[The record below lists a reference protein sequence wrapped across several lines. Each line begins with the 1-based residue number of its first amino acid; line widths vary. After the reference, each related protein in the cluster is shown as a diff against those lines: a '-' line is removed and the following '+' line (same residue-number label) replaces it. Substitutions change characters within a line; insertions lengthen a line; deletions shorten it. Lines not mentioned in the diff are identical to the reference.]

1 MVTIDQLIHAI
12 YGQES
17 GHGSADTSKANNR
30 GAQGPMQVTQD
41 TFKGMQRQGL
51 VPPDWSLDNPAQAM
65 EAGRRHV
72 RTLWNQYNGDV
83 DSVLAA
89 YYSGP
94 KAVTKEGIR
103 SFRDPVN
110 KGAPDTLGYVAQV
123 KARLPGGSNFPP
135 AKVAGPQAPVRKLA
149 EDSLTEVSTRPPV
162 PLADDP
168 LLERMPGRDSF
179 RTPKTG
185 NIPDLSYK
193 PLGGITP
200 VSQEAEVKAG
210 QAAAQAR
217 ADVER
222 GQTFYA
228 ATQAGFMTGLSGTGL
243 RALSRSLEEF
253 RPDPSFKVPALE
265 GTQAEQEFLSG
276 AVNAQDFA
284 RRQMEVE
291 SQRKYVRDLSSQ
303 GLFGGL
309 AAAFLGTAHENALL
323 GAGVVRS
330 LSLAKVLARSR
341 AAAALQAGAVESVAT
356 AGAQLAVD
364 PLYTKDDAMQDALL
378 GAVFTAALVSPSL
391 VREGKLAARI
401 EATAETQANRRVLQ
415 EQQIADRSPDATP
428 EERAVMVGKL
438 QEAEKSAAAART
450 VHTGEVHPMLR
461 EEVRPDFVGPQE
473 PDDAFLRR
481 LQDRWARE
489 SPDAPQAPEVGRLL
503 EENVAFEQRVLAGQR
518 ALNGAEDAAVAGV
531 RVAEAGTVS
540 GPSAGDKALL
550 RAAQGTPDVLQEQP
564 RQRDRLRAAQ
574 GQDADLQARI
584 KREQEDLVWAQRDAL
599 DAGVAARG
607 TNFGQWL
614 GRQVTFPQ
622 GAGEVRAVSPAGY
635 ATVRGAD
642 GREARV
648 HLSDTAEYTWAKGHG
663 EGFAGEEVPAI
674 RAFSKEGGQDGPV
687 DLGWEGWDDPRV
699 WQRKAELYGPGGK
712 KEHEIG
718 QELRTRRGSSKWS
731 TLADLRA
738 LKPGVHFNDSLRNW
752 GLVKSAAETLRKRF
766 LGDDFRLIIS
776 DYSGTL
782 KREGADGALFHLAEN
797 VAIVNLD
804 MDKPPAKIAKVL
816 VHEIGHAVWQRSVA
830 KLDPA
835 RRAAVDHA
843 YRKFTQAKGQEQ
855 ARMRYANS
863 SSGSTMS
870 GVDTS
875 NKYEVSRNEFSA
887 EQFLKYV
894 EDDVLG
900 HNRLGLDK
908 AVQEILFKAIAQII
922 AFFKGAADAFRKPE
936 AEYAKLFDDILR
948 KQAARQE
955 AATSAAPR
963 QAAPSRAFSKAPG
976 SQPAAEMGPEDIV
989 ADPDAVRL
997 GVDTL
1002 PMDTPHRVAEAKA
1015 ILDLHRQAE
1024 AANVQVDE
1032 KRLSKLLD
1040 TALFEGGQST
1050 ANILLRSQN
1059 SVARWFA
1066 ARFTESASGAAG
1078 RGGRSAAI
1086 AKSLH
1091 EQGILGNSV
1100 NDLQAH
1106 YREYRQAAGESAVG
1120 DVLDGRLW
1128 REFNEAVAA
1137 EIEARKSGTAVP
1149 SSEAVRKAADSLE
1162 KAYERAR
1169 KLQQSAKTLGW
1180 ATLPD
1185 TSRGYMPHLLDPD
1198 KLRAMTLEQKRFLI
1212 SALRDQFIDR
1222 LGFDITFADHLAAKY
1237 VDRGMR
1243 RALGEASTPTP
1254 SSRVGAADVLED
1266 ALEAAGLTR
1275 QEIRDTMQRFL
1286 SKGPG
1291 HTKKRLD
1298 LDLNREFTQA
1308 DGSVFRLRDAFQTDQ
1323 LALLR
1328 QQAGRVSGEVALTE
1342 QGIYGRAGLDVVRRA
1357 LSVGGA
1363 VSQRELDA
1371 FDQIAAEFLGAP
1383 YGSQS
1388 KIVDRVTQANALVRL
1403 GGMGF
1408 TQLAEYINSV
1418 VHLGVGATLDAIGS
1432 VGRLRSEIK
1441 DLAAG
1446 KSVNNGL
1453 LSGMENLYGAEFG
1466 TLSYK
1471 TVFPFDHTIG
1481 AQTWGQESL
1490 TFLDRL
1496 LRGGAHVQGKLS
1508 LWRTIHSAQ
1517 QRGVAEQIVRKAAV
1531 MLQKGG
1537 DDVYLKEM
1545 GFTDDL
1551 IQKMRTELPLIAK
1564 WDKQGRLLELDV
1576 TKASDLDAAREFT
1589 QAVHRGVSQIIQ
1601 GTFIGERSKWAT
1613 DSMMRLLTQFRTFS
1627 LTAVEKQWGRSVGMV
1642 GPYKSLGILLGT
1654 MCVAA
1659 PLYAARTYVNSVGRE
1674 DQDEYLDAQLQPER
1688 IARQTMNY
1696 VALSGLTGDLLD
1708 GLGAL
1713 SGVDLGGGQGRA
1725 GREQG
1730 FVGELVAPATGLLD
1744 DAYKAF
1750 QNTEEGTGV
1759 RDALK
1764 VAPFSGLPYFG
1775 VLVRLLTDD

>member
-110 KGAPDTLGYVAQV
+110 KNAPDTLGYVAQV
-123 KARLPGGSNFPP
+123 KARLPGGASFPP
-135 AKVAGPQAPVRKLA
+135 AKVAGPQAPVRKLS

-168 LLERMPGRDSF
+168 LLERMPGRESF

-193 PLGGITP
+193 PLGGIAP
-200 VSQEAEVKAG
+200 VSQVAEVKAG
-210 QAAAQAR
+210 QAEAQAK

-291 SQRKYVRDLSSQ
+291 SQRKYVQDLSAQ

-309 AAAFLGTAHENALL
+309 AASFLGTTHENVVL

-330 LSLAKVLARSR
+330 LSMAKVLARGR
-341 AAAALQAGAVESVAT
+341 AAAALQAGAVESIGY

-378 GAVFTAALVSPSL
+378 GTVLPAALVSPSL
-391 VREGKLAARI
+391 VKEGRLAAKV
-401 EATAETQANRRVLQ
+401 EAAAEVRANRRVLQ
-415 EQQIADRSPDATP
+415 EQQIADHSPDASP
-428 EERAVMVGKL
+428 EERAVMAGKL
-438 QEAEKSAAAART
+438 QEAEESAAAAQA
-450 VHTGEVHPMLR
+450 VQAGEVQPLLR
-461 EEVRPDFVGPQE
+461 EEVRPDFAQTA
-473 PDDAFLRR
+473 DADVATIAAM
-481 LQDRWARE
+481 QARWALE
-489 SPDAPQAPEVGRLL
+489 SPDAPDTGLPPLR
-503 EENVAFEQRVLAGQR
+503 
-518 ALNGAEDAAVAGV
+518 
-531 RVAEAGTVS
+531 EAGE
-540 GPSAGDKALL
+540 SAA
-550 RAAQGTPDVLQEQP
+550 AAQTRFEGLAARTK
-564 RQRDRLRAAQ
+564 RD
-574 GQDADLQARI
+574 
-584 KREQEDLVWAQRDAL
+584 QEDLMWAQRDAL
-599 DAGVAARG
+599 DAGVATRG

-635 ATVRGAD
+635 ATVRAAD

-663 EGFAGEEVPAI
+663 EDFAGEEAPTLT
-674 RAFSKEGGQDGPV
+674 AFSKESPGAGKVTLD
-687 DLGWEGWDDPRV
+687 WEGWDTPNV
-699 WQRKAELYGPGGK
+699 WKTRERLFRAGGK
-712 KEHEIG
+712 QSKYLEEILVPEAG
-718 QELRTRRGSSKWS
+718 APKFRN
-731 TLADLRA
+731 LADLAA
-738 LKPGVHFNDSLRNW
+738 LPPGVHSASSRDW
-752 GLVKSAAETLRKRF
+752 GVVWKAATTLVSRF
-766 LGDDFRLIIS
+766 LGPEFRLILS
-776 DYSGTL
+776 DRADHL
-782 KREGADGALFHLAEN
+782 RAVGARGSIVHVAEN
-797 VAIVNLD
+797 LAVVNLD
-804 MDKPPAKIAKVL
+804 TARGLNALTSVV
-816 VHEIGHAVWQRSVA
+816 VHEIGHAVWQKYLS

-835 RRAAVDHA
+835 RRAAVDRA
-843 YRKFTQAKGQEQ
+843 YSRFVMAQGADQV
-855 ARMRYANS
+855 RMRYANS
-863 SSGSTMS
+863 NPSAKDKTLDGTR
-870 GVDTS
+870 
-875 NKYEVSRNEFSA
+875 KYHFSRNELAA

-908 AVQEILFKAIAQII
+908 AVQDTLFKAIAQII
-922 AFFKGAADAFRKPE
+922 AYFKGSADAFRKPE

-955 AATSAAPR
+955 AASGASQR
-963 QAAPSRAFSKAPG
+963 QLDPARVMSKDPG
-976 SQPAAEMGPEDIV
+976 SQPSSALGPEDIV

-1002 PMDTPHRVAEAKA
+1002 PMDTPHQVAEAKA
-1015 ILDLHRQAE
+1015 ILDLHRRAE

-1059 SVARWFA
+1059 TVARWFA

-1091 EQGILGNSV
+1091 EQAILGNSV
-1100 NDLQAH
+1100 NELQAH
-1106 YREYRQAAGESAVG
+1106 YREYRQAAGESIVG
-1120 DVLDGRLW
+1120 DVFDGRLW

-1137 EIEARKSGTAVP
+1137 EIESRKSGTAVP
-1149 SSEAVRKAADSLE
+1149 SSAAVRKAADSLE
-1162 KAYERAR
+1162 AAYERAR
-1169 KLQQSAKTLGW
+1169 KLQQGAKTLGW

-1198 KLRAMTLEQKRFLI
+1198 KLREMTLEQKRFLI
-1212 SALRDQFIDR
+1212 SALRDQFIER

-1298 LDLNREFTQA
+1298 LDLNQEFTQA
-1308 DGSVFRLRDAFQTDQ
+1308 DGSTFRLRDAFQTDQ

-1328 QQAGRVSGEVALTE
+1328 QQAGLVSGEVALTE
-1342 QGIYGRAGLDVVRRA
+1342 HGVYGRAGLDVVRRA

-1388 KIVDRVTQANALVRL
+1388 KIVDRVLQANALVRL

-1408 TQLAEYINSV
+1408 TQLAEYINPV

-1432 VGRLRSEIK
+1432 MGRLRSEIK

-1446 KSVNNGL
+1446 KPVDNGL
-1453 LSGMENLYGAEFG
+1453 LSGMERLYGAEFG

-1471 TVFPFDHTIG
+1471 TVFPFDNTIG
-1481 AQTWGQESL
+1481 NQTWGKESL

-1508 LWRTIHSAQ
+1508 LWRAIHSAQ
-1517 QRGVAEQIVRKAAV
+1517 QRGMAEQIVRKAVV
-1531 MLQKGG
+1531 MLQRGG

-1545 GFTDDL
+1545 GFTEDL
-1551 IQKMRTELPLIAK
+1551 IQRMRTDLPLIAK
-1564 WDKQGRLLELDV
+1564 WDKQGNLLELDV

-1613 DSMMRLLTQFRTFS
+1613 DPMMRLLTQFRTFS
-1627 LTAVEKQWGRSVGMV
+1627 LTAIEKQWGRSVGMV

-1654 MCVAA
+1654 MSAAA
-1659 PLYAARTYVNSVGRE
+1659 PLYAARTYVNSVGRD
-1674 DQDEYLDAQLQPER
+1674 DQEEYLDAQLQPER

-1696 VALSGLTGDLLD
+1696 VALSGLTGDFLD

-1764 VAPFSGLPYFG
+1764 VAPFSGLPYFA
-1775 VLVRLLTDD
+1775 VLVRLLTDE

>member
-51 VPPDWSLDNPAQAM
+51 VPTDWSLDNPAQAM

-110 KGAPDTLGYVAQV
+110 KNAPDTLGYVAQV
-123 KARLPGGSNFPP
+123 KARLPGGTSFPP
-135 AKVAGPQAPVRKLA
+135 AKAAGPQVPVRKLS

-168 LLERMPGRDSF
+168 LLERMPGRESF

-193 PLGGITP
+193 PLGGIAP
-200 VSQEAEVKAG
+200 ISQVAEVKAR
-210 QAAAQAR
+210 QVSAQAQ
-217 ADVER
+217 ADIER

-291 SQRKYVRDLSSQ
+291 SQRKYVQDLSAQ

-309 AAAFLGTAHENALL
+309 AASFLGTAHENVLL
-323 GAGVVRS
+323 GAGVVRT
-330 LSLAKVLARSR
+330 LSMAKVLARGR
-341 AAAALQAGAVESVAT
+341 AAAALQAGAVESIGT

-378 GAVFTAALVSPSL
+378 GTVFTAALVSPAL
-391 VREGKLAARI
+391 VKEGRLAAKV
-401 EATAETQANRRVLQ
+401 EAAAEVQANRRVLQ

-438 QEAEKSAAAART
+438 QEAEESAAAAQAVRA
-450 VHTGEVHPMLR
+450 GEVPPMLR
-461 EEVRPDFVGPQE
+461 EEARQDSAQAA
-473 PDDAFLRR
+473 DADVAAITAV
-481 LQDRWARE
+481 QTRWARE
-489 SPDAPQAPEVGRLL
+489 SPDAPDTGLPPLR
-503 EENVAFEQRVLAGQR
+503 
-518 ALNGAEDAAVAGV
+518 
-531 RVAEAGTVS
+531 EAGES
-540 GPSAGDKALL
+540 PA
-550 RAAQGTPDVLQEQP
+550 AAQTRFEGLAT
-564 RQRDRLRAAQ
+564 RTK
-574 GQDADLQARI
+574 QD
-584 KREQEDLVWAQRDAL
+584 QEDLMWAQRDAL
-599 DAGVAARG
+599 DAGVATRG

-635 ATVRGAD
+635 ATVRAAD

-648 HLSDTAEYTWAKGHG
+648 HLSDTAEYTWAKGHS
-663 EGFAGEEVPAI
+663 EDFAGEEVPAL
-674 RAFSKEGGQDGPV
+674 RTFSKDDGQTGAV
-687 DLGWEGWDDPRV
+687 DTGWEGWDDPRV

-718 QELRTRRGSSKWS
+718 QELRTRRGAPKWS
-731 TLADLRA
+731 TLADLQA
-738 LKPGVHFNDSLRNW
+738 LKPGVHFNDTLRNW
-752 GLVKSAAETLRKRF
+752 GVLKGAAETLRKRF

-782 KREGADGALFHLAEN
+782 KREGADGSIFHVAEN

-804 MDKPPAKIAKVL
+804 MDKSPAKIAKVL
-816 VHEIGHAVWQRSVA
+816 VHEIGHAVWQKYMA
-830 KLDPA
+830 KLDPG
-835 RRAAVDHA
+835 RRAAVDNA
-843 YRKFTQAKGQEQ
+843 YRRFLQAKGQEQ
-855 ARMRYANS
+855 SRMRYANS

-870 GVDTS
+870 GVDTA
-875 NKYEVSRNEFSA
+875 NKYEMSRNEFSA

-908 AVQEILFKAIAQII
+908 AVQELLFKAVAQII
-922 AFFKGAADAFRKPE
+922 ALFKGAADAFRKPE

-948 KQAARQE
+948 KQAARQ
-955 AATSAAPR
+955 AAASGASPGQLAPARVMSKNPGDQPSSAL
-963 QAAPSRAFSKAPG
+963 
-976 SQPAAEMGPEDIV
+976 GPEDIV

-1002 PMDTPHRVAEAKA
+1002 PMDTPHQVAEAKA

-1059 SVARWFA
+1059 TVARWFA
-1066 ARFTESASGAAG
+1066 ARIAESPSGAGG
-1078 RGGRSAAI
+1078 REGRSASV

-1091 EQGILGNSV
+1091 EQAILGNSV
-1100 NDLQAH
+1100 NELRAH
-1106 YREYRQAAGESAVG
+1106 YREYRQAAGESIVG
-1120 DVLDGRLW
+1120 DVFSGRLW
-1128 REFNEAVAA
+1128 KEFNDAVAA
-1137 EIEARKSGTAVP
+1137 EIEARKSGTVVP
-1149 SSEAVRKAADSLE
+1149 SSEGVRKAADTLE
-1162 KAYERAR
+1162 KAYDRAR
-1169 KLQQSAKTLGW
+1169 KLQQSFKTLGW

-1198 KLRAMTLEQKRFLI
+1198 KLREMTLEQKRFLI
-1212 SALRDQFIDR
+1212 SALRDQFIER

-1298 LDLNREFTQA
+1298 LDLNQEFTQA
-1308 DGSVFRLRDAFQTDQ
+1308 DGSTFRLRDVFQTDQ

-1328 QQAGRVSGEVALTE
+1328 QQAGLVSGEVALTE
-1342 QGIYGRAGLDVVRRA
+1342 HGVYGRAGLDVVRRA

-1363 VSQRELDA
+1363 VSQRELEA

-1388 KIVDRVTQANALVRL
+1388 KIVDRVLQANALVRL

-1418 VHLGVGATLDAIGS
+1418 IHLGVGATLDAIGS
-1432 VGRLRSEIK
+1432 MGRLRSEIK
-1441 DLAAG
+1441 DLAEG
-1446 KSVNNGL
+1446 KSVDNGL
-1453 LSGMENLYGAEFG
+1453 LSGMERLYGAEFG

-1471 TVFPFDHTIG
+1471 TVFPFDNTIG
-1481 AQTWGQESL
+1481 NQTWGQESL

-1508 LWRTIHSAQ
+1508 LWRAIHSAQ
-1517 QRGVAEQIVRKAAV
+1517 QRGMAEQIVRKAV
-1531 MLQKGG
+1531 VLMQRGG
-1537 DDVYLKEM
+1537 NDVYLKEM
-1545 GFTDDL
+1545 RFTDDL
-1551 IQKMRTELPLIAK
+1551 IQRMRVELPLIAK
-1564 WDKQGRLLELDV
+1564 WDKQGNLLELDV
-1576 TKASDLDAAREFT
+1576 TKASDLDTAREFT

-1613 DSMMRLLTQFRTFS
+1613 DPMMRLLTQFRTFS
-1627 LTAVEKQWGRSVGMV
+1627 LTAIEKQWGRSVGMV

-1654 MCVAA
+1654 MCAAA

-1674 DQDEYLDAQLQPER
+1674 DQEEYLDSQLQPER

-1696 VALSGLTGDLLD
+1696 VALSGLTGDFLD

-1713 SGVDLGGGQGRA
+1713 AGVDLGGGQGRA

-1764 VAPFSGLPYFG
+1764 VAPFSGLPYFA
-1775 VLVRLLTDD
+1775 VLIRLLTDE